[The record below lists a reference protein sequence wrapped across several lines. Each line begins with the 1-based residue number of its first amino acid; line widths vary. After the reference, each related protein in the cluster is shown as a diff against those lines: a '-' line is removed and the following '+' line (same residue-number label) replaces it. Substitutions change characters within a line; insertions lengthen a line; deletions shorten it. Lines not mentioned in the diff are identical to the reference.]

1 MSKLSPDQWQ
11 ALSPRLDEAL
21 EMTDD
26 ERSSWLSSLQSE
38 NPTLAYQLEIL
49 LREHRELS
57 EEGFLEASAMELPGG
72 PGLAGQTLGV
82 YTLVSQIGDGGRG
95 TVWLAER
102 SDGRFGGRVGVA
114 GVNTERRERSGGE
127 RLKW

>member
-72 PGLAGQTLGV
+72 HGLVLRPEQARCQNARPV
-82 YTLVSQIGDGGRG
+82 VPRRIAGRG
-95 TVWLAER
+95 TSTR
-102 SDGRFGGRVGVA
+102 QPYCS
-114 GVNTERRERSGGE
+114 S
-127 RLKW
+127 

>member
-11 ALSPRLDEAL
+11 ALSPHLDHAL
-21 EMTDD
+21 EMTGE
-26 ERSSWLSSLQSE
+26 ERSTWLSSLQSE

-49 LREHRELS
+49 LREQRVLS
-57 EEGFLEASAMELPGG
+57 EEGFLEASALELLEG

-82 YTLVSQIGDGGRG
+82 YTLVSQIGHGGMG

-102 SDGRFGGRVGVA
+102 NSKLSPDWLRIGADIIGGSPA
-114 GVNTERRERSGGE
+114 PAFNM
-127 RLKW
+127 